1 MIRLPVLRFAGVAF
15 LVLLARTELEAQA
28 APLPTVFRAN
38 SQMVLVPVTVTSHN
52 GKTLP
57 GLHPENFAVLED
69 RVPQRIV
76 SFTAGDAPCSVG
88 LVLDISGS
96 MRNTLGLAKGVLP
109 SFFQAANADDQF
121 LLLTVSTQPAAVSDF
136 TSDVAGLEESIGRTN
151 PKGMTALIDTIYL
164 GLNQMR
170 KAAHSRRALLVLS
183 DGRDNFSRYSKSELM
198 RVALEADVQI
208 YTIVMGD
215 RAGGASSG
223 VPYRPGLAAKPI
235 DQARDRQGA
244 LLLEELSEKTGGL
257 HFRARS
263 DAQAQ
268 EAVSEVAR
276 ALRDQYMIGYQ
287 PHNPGQTGTYHQVR
301 VKSNVSKANV
311 YARSGYYA
319 P

>member
-151 PKGMTALIDTIYL
+151 PKGKTALIDTIYL

-223 VPYRPGLAAKPI
+223 VPYRPGPAAKPI

>member
-38 SQMVLVPVTVTSHN
+38 SQMVLVPVTVTSRN
-52 GKTLP
+52 GKTLQ

-170 KAAHSRRALLVLS
+170 KAAHPRRALLVLS